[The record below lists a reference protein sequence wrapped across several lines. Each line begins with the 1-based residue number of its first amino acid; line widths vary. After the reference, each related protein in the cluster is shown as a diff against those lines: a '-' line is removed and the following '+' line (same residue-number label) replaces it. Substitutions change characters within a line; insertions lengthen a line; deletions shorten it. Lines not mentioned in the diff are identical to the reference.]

1 MVNCASESLN
11 AVYIIC
17 YFVRSECALSLSLT
31 RCAYSDKLL
40 FISAVFAI
48 IMREYSGYS
57 NNSKILGNC
66 DNDKALARRQQ

>member
-1 MVNCASESLN
+1 MLCIS
-11 AVYIIC
+11 
-17 YFVRSECALSLSLT
+17 FVILFVPNVLSLSLT

-48 IMREYSGYS
+48 IMKEYSGYS